1 MTGSWDR
8 PCRNPGRQCMRAPC
22 PPGISAASSPADR
35 PPSARK
41 KKGSPKG
48 DHVTS
53 ASAVVSPFPSPPAA
67 GTLSAPARPPQQQRR
82 RPASPCL
89 LVWPPSTPPAALSS
103 PMPTLRCRQTQAA
116 PDRVLPCNLLH
127 RSPALG
133 GDRYTCPFRAGPPGG
148 PWPGTA
154 RHGPSTAR
162 HGRRR
167 ARAGPARGPCRA
179 WAGWSAHG
187 DGPSTAR

>member
-22 PPGISAASSPADR
+22 SPGISADSSPADR
-35 PPSARK
+35 RRQREK
-41 KKGSPKG
+41 KRIPKG

-67 GTLSAPARPPQQQRR
+67 GALSAPARPQQQQQQR

-103 PMPTLRCRQTQAA
+103 PMPTPRCRQTLAA

-133 GDRYTCPFRAGPPGG
+133 GDLCGRSITQQRPKTKGF
-148 PWPGTA
+148 GTA
-154 RHGPSTAR
+154 I
-162 HGRRR
+162 R
-167 ARAGPARGPCRA
+167 ANSG
-179 WAGWSAHG
+179 
-187 DGPSTAR
+187 